1 MLEDR
6 FARMGVF
13 GGDWDDKPAVRLSAL
28 LNANVIINTEE
39 QNDVFM
45 WFANEAKGV
54 ERSLES
60 LALRNHSYNLS
71 CERHQSSYEEPLIVG
86 TCKS

>member
-1 MLEDR
+1 MKFITPMVEDR

-13 GGDWDDKPAVRLSAL
+13 GGDWDDKPADRWSAL
-28 LNANVIINTEE
+28 LNANVIINAEE
-39 QNDVFM
+39 QNDVLV

-60 LALRNHSYNLS
+60 LAR
-71 CERHQSSYEEPLIVG
+71 
-86 TCKS
+86 

>member
-13 GGDWDDKPAVRLSAL
+13 GGDWDDKPA
-28 LNANVIINTEE
+28 
-39 QNDVFM
+39 NDVFM

-71 CERHQSSYEEPLIVG
+71 FREVLYHLLP
-86 TCKS
+86 T